1 VLTLQDASTIY
12 LLADTPIMRKLVGKN
27 IEVYEYPD
35 GGIAKPK
42 SLHRCRLF

>member
-1 VLTLQDASTIY
+1 
-12 LLADTPIMRKLVGKN
+12 MHKLVDKN
-27 IEVYEYPD
+27 IEVYKYPD